1 MKEDKERYKRLAFIK
16 ANAPDKFYDALLSGK
31 LVPTASEMNKLFG
44 LKKSKRGQV
53 TLFLTFMVLA
63 IFIVVL
69 GALFAPMGVLFNEK
83 MYEAGE
89 EIMLQAN
96 ASAIKNINDAT
107 VRNSITNV
115 ISTGLEQT
123 ENNIDVNTTIF
134 QYSWVILLLV
144 TGLVVFLQSR
154 RMVEYGAGG
163 FI

>member
-1 MKEDKERYKRLAFIK
+1 MKH
-16 ANAPDKFYDALLSGK
+16 
-31 LVPTASEMNKLFG
+31 
-44 LKKSKRGQV
+44 KKGQV
-53 TLFLTFMVLA
+53 TLFLTFIVLA

-69 GALFAPMGVLFNEK
+69 GALLAPMGVLFNAK

-89 EIMLQAN
+89 EIMLDAN
-96 ASAIKNINDAT
+96 VSIQNIADT
-107 VRNSITNV
+107 DVRDSITAV

-123 ENNIDVNTTIF
+123 ENNIDVNTSIF

-154 RMVEYGAGG
+154 RMVEYGQGG